1 MDILIP
7 AIWLIVLIVGL
18 PQLSE
23 TVYTPSLPDIADSM
37 NVSEAMVEYTLT
49 IYLLGF
55 AIGTLFWGIL
65 SDKIGRKLCVLAG
78 LLIFI
83 LGCIGC
89 FYATTITEL
98 MISRF
103 IQALGGS
110 IGSIIGQAICRDAFQ
125 GAALGKAYSSIGAA
139 LAVFPA
145 VGPVMGGLIAQHFG
159 WSSIFLFLT
168 SFALILTMLVI
179 KYLPETHHAEN
190 RKSISVMTIAK
201 SLLCNIKVLGFGL
214 IVAACNGIAFSY
226 FAEGSFY
233 FIKILGLSASQYGL
247 SFVPIALVT
256 MTGGIVSKHLHN
268 WYTSQTI
275 MRYSLRLLAIATLLF
290 SITAFAFVYYALFSS
305 QTMIFAAIFMQM
317 LTMFN
322 ICIITSNA
330 LALALVDYK
339 WCTGTASSLFGF
351 FYYLFISFFTF
362 GMGYLH
368 NGTLLAMPL
377 YFFALSCLML
387 LVEKYM
393 LRNQ

>member
-1 MDILIP
+1 MDLLLP

-37 NVSEAMVEYTLT
+37 NASEAMVEYTLT

-55 AIGTLFWGIL
+55 AVGTSFWGIL
-65 SDKIGRKLCVLAG
+65 SDKIGRKWCVLAG

-83 LGCIGC
+83 MGCIGC
-89 FYATTITEL
+89 YYSQTITAL

-110 IGSIIGQAICRDAFQ
+110 IGSIIGQAICRDAFH

-145 VGPVMGGLIAQHFG
+145 VGPVMGGLIAQNFG
-159 WSSIFLFLT
+159 WPSIFLFLT
-168 SFALILTMLVI
+168 IFALLLTILVI

-190 RKSISVMTIAK
+190 RKQISAITVAK
-201 SLLCNIKVLGFGL
+201 SLMSNKKVIGFGL

-233 FIKILGLSASQYGL
+233 FIKMLGLSPSQYGF
-247 SFVPIALVT
+247 SFVPIAFIT
-256 MTGGIVSKHLHN
+256 MIGGIASKHLHN
-268 WYTSQTI
+268 WYTSQMI
-275 MRYSLRLLAIATLLF
+275 MRYGLRLLTVATLLF
-290 SITAFAFVYYALFSS
+290 SITAFCFVTHASF
-305 QTMIFAAIFMQM
+305 TTHAMIFAAIFMQM
-317 LTMFN
+317 ITMFS
-322 ICIITSNA
+322 ICMVTSNA

-339 WCTGTASSLFGF
+339 WCTGTASSFFGF

-377 YFFALSCLML
+377 YFFALSCFML
-387 LVEKYM
+387 LVEKCM
-393 LRNQ
+393 LRHQ